1 VKQPATEWCEIE
13 AGLAGHDVG
22 RRPRA
27 ASDFWADFQARVAL
41 YPQSAGPAPKRARA
55 PWLWALGGAG
65 ATALALAVTWFG
77 PWQATAH
84 AGTDVLSYRISA
96 PHDAIMIWR
105 DEATAAT
112 ILWVATPETPALE
125 QP

>member
-1 VKQPATEWCEIE
+1 MKQPATSWREIR
-13 AGLAGHDVG
+13 AGLAAQGVG

-27 ASDFWADFQARVAL
+27 AADFWADFQARAPL
-41 YPQSAGPAPKRARA
+41 YPRTAAAAPARSGT

-65 ATALALAVTWFG
+65 LTALALAVAWFG
-77 PWQATAH
+77 PWPAAAH
-84 AGTDVLSYRISA
+84 AGTDVLSYDIST

-105 DEATAAT
+105 DEATSAT
-112 ILWVATPETPALE
+112 ILWVATPETPDRE